1 LDKKFT
7 LNYYSR
13 MRFITNLM
21 PNLRTATASAP
32 YFSRSLSV
40 LGAGNEGK
48 INFDDI
54 DLKKNFSGAKCAA
67 HTITMNDFMAE
78 ELAAR
83 EPATAF
89 VHSSPLVVAT
99 GAARELPIWARAA
112 LKVLTPLI
120 SLAGVGAD
128 ETGARQLFLATSGIY
143 PPAKPA
149 SESTTAVGAP
159 TPKDVPVATGV
170 DGKVGSGGYAV
181 NWDGKVTGKKSI
193 LDEYHA
199 KGVGK
204 IVWEHTM
211 ETFQKIK

>member
-1 LDKKFT
+1 
-7 LNYYSR
+7 
-13 MRFITNLM
+13 MRFIINLM
-21 PNLRTATASAP
+21 PNLRAATISAP

-78 ELAAR
+78 ELAVR

-112 LKVLTPLI
+112 FKVLTPVI
-120 SLAGVGAD
+120 SLFAVGAE
-128 ETGARQLFLATSGIY
+128 ETGARQLFLATSGMY

-149 SESTTAVGAP
+149 AGSTTAVG
-159 TPKDVPVATGV
+159 TPLPNGMSVMTGI
-170 DGKVGSGGYAV
+170 DGKVGGGSYAV
-181 NWDGKVTGKKSI
+181 DWDGKNSEKKSI